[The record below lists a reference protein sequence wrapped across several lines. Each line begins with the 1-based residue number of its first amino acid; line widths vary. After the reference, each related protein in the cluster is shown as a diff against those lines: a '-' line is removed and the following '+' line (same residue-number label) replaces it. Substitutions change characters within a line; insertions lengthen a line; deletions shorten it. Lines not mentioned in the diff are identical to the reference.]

1 MIYHY
6 AIVFKTVV
14 CSIRRRLNGV
24 GQICGLPADR
34 VKGWWAMAGALS
46 DFGPLCDTI
55 SQERGQSHWIWRTWP
70 GQIGS
75 RSALNTSIAFH
86 WGGPSGHVALV
97 WQLTPSGDHLQL
109 FHGLLNLVFE
119 QGKRWQGVDGDDV
132 VDVGR
137 VGGGGEDGWGTRG
150 DCAGRIVDWVAGP
163 QRPLVAR
170 ALRLFSAREFCH
182 LKFHYLLRKGA
193 WGVPSLGGAKKKRVQ
208 EFSPFP
214 RLTNSVSTSCRTH
227 VTVTF
232 YVHLRQVLTM
242 NKQMNI
248 IKCNERTK

>member
-86 WGGPSGHVALV
+86 WGGPSGHVALA

-119 QGKRWQGVDGDDV
+119 QRETLARSWWRRLRGRGTGGWWGERMGEEPV
-132 VDVGR
+132 VTV
-137 VGGGGEDGWGTRG
+137 
-150 DCAGRIVDWVAGP
+150 
-163 QRPLVAR
+163 
-170 ALRLFSAREFCH
+170 
-182 LKFHYLLRKGA
+182 
-193 WGVPSLGGAKKKRVQ
+193 LGG
-208 EFSPFP
+208 
-214 RLTNSVSTSCRTH
+214 L
-227 VTVTF
+227 
-232 YVHLRQVLTM
+232 
-242 NKQMNI
+242 
-248 IKCNERTK
+248 